1 MNLSN
6 VRWARL
12 PVYHRHL
19 LWLCFF
25 SLALIPSMRNLQ
37 AATTFT
43 GCGGEYVTATNAQAE
58 AQVVELV
65 NAERAKVG
73 LPPYKAVA
81 ELTAA
86 ARYHSADMAADRY
99 RDHYTYDR
107 DGTDTLVQVC
117 TWTER
122 VKKYYPSYDQFTEN
136 VGNGT
141 SSPQIIMDAWMAST
155 GHKANI
161 LGNFREI
168 GVGYANL
175 YWTQDFTTRYTVYP
189 LIINREARQTNSAA
203 VSLYVY
209 GSWTEMRLRVNSEAW
224 GDWQAFQNEFA
235 WTLPNVAGTH
245 MVEIE
250 MRSGQSTASS
260 SDTID
265 LVFATSTPTPTVT
278 RTPTATRTPTV
289 TRTPTALPAATSTV
303 PVGVTSTTTPTANPV
318 ATSTATPANNPVAT
332 STATPTTTPAV
343 TNTATATVTAS
354 PTTATSTVTPVS
366 TPTPAPSIVAAID
379 PTFGGTLT
387 YSEQNVAAFAFTI
400 PGNAVETA
408 VDLVLKPTNALTV
421 PTDLAFLGQ
430 SFTLDAFVNG
440 LLLDGFVFKQP
451 ISVRV
456 DYTPESS
463 SGVDEQ
469 SLLLYFYNEET
480 GAWVDAATTCIPSS
494 TYVRNL
500 DENTFTVTICHLTEF
515 AVFGRE
521 NLQLYLPVV
530 TR

>member
-1 MNLSN
+1 MNLYNPKGVRSN
-6 VRWARL
+6 VRYRL
-12 PVYHRHL
+12 P
-19 LWLCFF
+19 LWALVF
-25 SLALIPSMRNLQ
+25 SFTLIAPIWNLQ

-43 GCGGEYVTATNAQAE
+43 GCGGEYVMATNAQAE

-81 ELTAA
+81 ELTDA

-99 RDHYTYDR
+99 RDHYTFDR
-107 DGTDTLVQVC
+107 DATDTLVQVC
-117 TWTER
+117 TWTAR
-122 VKKYYPSYDQFTEN
+122 VKKYYPTFDQFTEN

-209 GSWTEMRLRVNSEAW
+209 GSWTEMRLRTDGGTW

-235 WTLPNVAGTH
+235 WTLPNVAGAH
-245 MVEIE
+245 SVEIE
-250 MRSGQSTASS
+250 MRSGQTTASS

-289 TRTPTALPAATSTV
+289 TRTPTAM
-303 PVGVTSTTTPTANPV
+303 PTATGTVLVN
-318 ATSTATPANNPVAT
+318 AT
-332 STATPTTTPAV
+332 STATPTRHPAV

-354 PTTATSTVTPVS
+354 PTTATNTVTPVS
-366 TPTPAPSIVAAID
+366 TPTLVPSVVAAID
-379 PTFGGTLT
+379 PTLGGNLT
-387 YSEQNVAAFAFTI
+387 YTDQNAAAFAFTI
-400 PGNAVETA
+400 PGHAVETA
-408 VDLVLKPTNALTV
+408 VDLVLKPTTALTL
-421 PTDLAFLGQ
+421 PANLAFLGQ
-430 SFTLDAFVNG
+430 SFTLDAFANG
-440 LLLDGFVFKQP
+440 VLIEDFVFKQP
-451 ISVRV
+451 IAVRV
-456 DYTPESS
+456 DYTQESS
-463 SGVDEQ
+463 RGIEEQ

-480 GAWVDAATTCIPSS
+480 GAWVDAATTCTPPS
-494 TYVRNL
+494 TYIRNL
-500 DENTFTVTICHLTEF
+500 DENSFTVNICHLTEF
-515 AVFGRE
+515 ALFGRQ
-521 NLQLYLPVV
+521 NSQLYLPLV

>member
-1 MNLSN
+1 MNLFATG
-6 VRWARL
+6 WAHHHAQ
-12 PVYHRHL
+12 HRPL
-19 LWLCFF
+19 LGLFIF
-25 SLALIPSMRNLQ
+25 TLALLLSIGNLQ

-65 NAERAKVG
+65 NAKRAKVG
-73 LPPYKAVA
+73 LPPYKAIA
-81 ELTAA
+81 ELTDA

-107 DGTDTLVQVC
+107 DATDTLVQVC

-189 LIINREARQTNSAA
+189 LVINREARQTNTTA
-203 VSLYVY
+203 VSLYAY
-209 GSWTEMRLRVNSEAW
+209 GSWTEMRLRNDGGTW
-224 GDWQAFQNEFA
+224 GAWQAFQNEFA
-235 WTLPNVAGTH
+235 WTLPDAAGTH
-245 MVEIE
+245 TVEIE
-250 MRSGQSTASS
+250 MRSGQTTVSS

-265 LVFATSTPTPTVT
+265 LIVATSTPTPTDT
-278 RTPTATRTPTV
+278 RTPTATRTPTPM
-289 TRTPTALPAATSTV
+289 PTATNTVMANAT
-303 PVGVTSTTTPTANPV
+303 N
-318 ATSTATPANNPVAT
+318 
-332 STATPTTTPAV
+332 TATPTGNPAV
-343 TNTATATVTAS
+343 TNTATPTSNPAATGTATATVTLS
-354 PTTATSTVTPVS
+354 PPTANSTATPVS
-366 TPTPAPSIVAAID
+366 TATAVSPVISAID
-379 PTFGGTLT
+379 PTLGGSLT
-387 YSEQNVAAFAFTI
+387 YTDQNAAAFAFTV
-400 PGNAVETA
+400 PSNAVEAA
-408 VDLVLKPTNALTV
+408 VELVLQPTTALTV
-421 PTDLAFLGQ
+421 PTNLAFLGQ
-430 SFTLDAFVNG
+430 SFTLDAFMNG
-440 LLLDGFVFKQP
+440 MHLDGFVFKQP

-463 SGVDEQ
+463 SGMAEE
-469 SLLLYFYNEET
+469 SLLLYFYNEAT
-480 GAWVDAATTCIPSS
+480 GAWVDAATTCTPPA

-500 DENTFTVTICHLTEF
+500 AENYFTVNICHLTEF
-515 AVFGRE
+515 GVFGRV
-521 NLQLYLPVV
+521 NSQLYLPLV